1 MGDVMCIVSKAIFEK
16 VAGKKPS
23 LGTVLGMER
32 YVTANKAL
40 SPLTDGGKL
49 YLVTVRPPDESL
61 WLVAVLEN
69 PESDGTEWAVE
80 APCRTPI
87 TDISSLR
94 NKIKF
99 TSGKGI
105 SSAAGTLGMSLQT
118 PRELT
123 EEDAALIDALLPGAE
138 ASHEGDGFPEAP
150 EGIPASTGERV
161 IGNAL
166 VKAVI
171 EEPYNDLARQV
182 YADALQARNDP
193 RGELVMLELALAGP
207 LAIRKRDQM
216 KTRRDELLDE
226 HKDEWFP
233 TKLAYRTRGGFIS
246 AITGTFGAVDAEA
259 TKLFSMQPIVEVQLT
274 KVSIPK
280 LARAPWLRYVHHLIL
295 RGSIGGDKGF
305 AELVASP
312 FAQQLTELN
321 VTGTSLGSLS
331 INRLMKFLPAL
342 RTLVLTKNQIGAAG
356 ITELVKWPHLAK
368 IETLYLSNC
377 GLATADVA
385 KLLAQPLPAL
395 TKLTLA
401 DNKLDSS
408 IGKVLGAAAKNVP
421 KLEQLELAGNKQIDA
436 TSVKALT
443 DAKLPAIRRI
453 DLRLTKVRLDDIAEL
468 PLFRAGSA

>member
-16 VAGKKPS
+16 VAGKKPA

-40 SPLTDGGKL
+40 SPLADGGKL

-61 WLVAVLEN
+61 WLVAVLEE
-69 PESDGTEWAVE
+69 PTRGGDGWEATANAVG
-80 APCRTPI
+80 I
-87 TDISSLR
+87 VDISNLR
-94 NKIKF
+94 SKLVFAN
-99 TSGKGI
+99 GKGLPTK
-105 SSAAGTLGMSLQT
+105 AGTLGMSLQT

-123 EEDAALIDALLPGAE
+123 EDDAALIDAMLPGAE
-138 ASHEGDGFPEAP
+138 KHEGDGFPEAP

-161 IGNAL
+161 IGDAL

-193 RGELVMLELALAGP
+193 RGEFVMLELALAGP

-216 KTRRDELLDE
+216 KARRDELFAQHE
-226 HKDEWFP
+226 DEWFS
-233 TKLAYRTRGGFIS
+233 TGVAFRTRGGFIT
-246 AITGTFGAVDAEA
+246 AITGPFSVVDSEA
-259 TKLFSMQPIVEVQLT
+259 TALFSTQPIVEVQLT
-274 KVSIPK
+274 KVAIGK

-295 RGSIGGDKGF
+295 RGAIGGDKGF

-321 VTGTSLGSLS
+321 VTGTSLGGGALKGLKSY
-331 INRLMKFLPAL
+331 LPAL
-342 RTLVLTKNQIGAAG
+342 RTLVLTKNLIGAAG
-356 ITELVKWPHLAK
+356 ITELVKWPHLANM
-368 IETLYLSNC
+368 ETLYLSGC

-408 IGKVLGAAAKNVP
+408 IGKVLGVAAKHVP

-453 DLRLTKVRLDDIAEL
+453 DLRLTKVRPDDIAEL
-468 PLFRAGSA
+468 PLFRAGRA